1 MATIHRLESQ
11 FGEKCEKAV
20 VYGGDKTQHRSD
32 FDVLS
37 WREI

>member
-11 FGEKCEKAV
+11 FGENCEKAV
-20 VYGGDKTQHRSD
+20 VYGGDETQHRSD